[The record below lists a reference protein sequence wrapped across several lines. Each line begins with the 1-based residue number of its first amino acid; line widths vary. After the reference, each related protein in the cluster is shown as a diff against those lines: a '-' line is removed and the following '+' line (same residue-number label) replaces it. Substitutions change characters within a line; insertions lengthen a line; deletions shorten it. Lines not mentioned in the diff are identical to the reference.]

1 MILQALTHYYD
12 RLKDDPESGI
22 PPFGFGREPISWA
35 LVLDRDGNLVQ
46 IRDLREAGTRTK
58 IAKRLVV
65 PQAVIRSSTKFTPN
79 FMWDNTGY
87 VLGVDA
93 KGKPEQSATQF
104 DAFRSFH
111 HLMGDGSPDKGMQAV
126 LRFLDG
132 EARLRVMQHPN
143 WDEIAGVT
151 KEAVF
156 CATI

>member
-65 PQAVIRSSTKFTPN
+65 
-79 FMWDNTGY
+79 
-87 VLGVDA
+87 
-93 KGKPEQSATQF
+93 
-104 DAFRSFH
+104 
-111 HLMGDGSPDKGMQAV
+111 
-126 LRFLDG
+126 
-132 EARLRVMQHPN
+132 
-143 WDEIAGVT
+143 
-151 KEAVF
+151 
-156 CATI
+156 